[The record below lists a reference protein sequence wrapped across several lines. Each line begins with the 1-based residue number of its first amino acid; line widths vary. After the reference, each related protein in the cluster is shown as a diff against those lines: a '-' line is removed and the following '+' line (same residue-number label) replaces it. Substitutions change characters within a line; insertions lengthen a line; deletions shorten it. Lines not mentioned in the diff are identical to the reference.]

1 MKKICIVTH
10 GLGANGIDTFVK
22 NIVIALDKKEFDV
35 TVLMAVD
42 NGGAEQFHESLV
54 KECGVKVDRLTDLD
68 GLKKKLKFYKVLKN
82 KLKQLGPFD
91 VLHANMDMFNG
102 VVLKAG
108 KTVKIPLRI
117 AHSHVSGSQ
126 RDLKSKQD
134 FISKTYKK
142 IMRSMI
148 WKNSNVRL
156 GCSAGAMNW
165 LYQNKWINDANSII
179 FYNPVE
185 MKNSFANEKENKIF
199 TVGRCVEVKN
209 PFFVIDVI
217 YKLSQMRKDFVFYW
231 VGGGPLL
238 DKVKERVQELK
249 IEDFFVCLGTRGDVL
264 DVIESGKIFLQPSI
278 FEGFGIALVEAQSVG
293 LNCIASTNVPKE
305 TDCGLVEYLPI
316 DDAEL
321 WANRCNKL
329 LNEEPKLPNAENL
342 AQFKIENVVDKLS
355 KIYKGEL

>member
-108 KTVKIPLRI
+108 KAVKIPLCI
-117 AHSHVSGSQ
+117 AHSHTSGSQ
-126 RDLKSKQD
+126 NELKSKESLL
-134 FISKTYKK
+134 SKAYKK
-142 IMRSMI
+142 TMRKLI
-148 WKNSNVRL
+148 WNNSNVRL
-156 GCSAGAMNW
+156 GCSSMTMDY
-165 LYQNKWINDANSII
+165 LYTSKWKRDKHSVVL
-179 FYNPVE
+179 YNPIE
-185 MKNSFANEKENKIF
+185 FKNSVTTTKENKIF
-199 TVGRCVEVKN
+199 SVGRCVEVKN

-217 YKLSQMRKDFVFYW
+217 YKLQQKRQDFVFYW
-231 VGGGPLL
+231 IGDGPLFS
-238 DKVKERVQELK
+238 KIKERVKELN
-249 IEDFFVCLGTRGDVL
+249 IEKYFVCLGIRKDVL
-264 DVIESGKIFLQPSI
+264 DIIEAGKIFLQPSI
-278 FEGFGIALVEAQSVG
+278 FEGLSLALLEAQSLG
-293 LNCIASTNVPKE
+293 LYCLTSANSSKE

-316 DDAEL
+316 DNVDV
-321 WANRCNKL
+321 WVDRCNEL
-329 LNEEPKLPNAENL
+329 LDCENKKPNLEKL
-342 AQFKIENVVDKLS
+342 AQFKIENVMNKLS

>member
-1 MKKICIVTH
+1 M
-10 GLGANGIDTFVK
+10 G
-22 NIVIALDKKEFDV
+22 
-35 TVLMAVD
+35 
-42 NGGAEQFHESLV
+42 
-54 KECGVKVDRLTDLD
+54 D
-68 GLKKKLKFYKVLKN
+68 G
-82 KLKQLGPFD
+82 
-91 VLHANMDMFNG
+91 
-102 VVLKAG
+102 
-108 KTVKIPLRI
+108 
-117 AHSHVSGSQ
+117 S
-126 RDLKSKQD
+126 
-134 FISKTYKK
+134 
-142 IMRSMI
+142 
-148 WKNSNVRL
+148 
-156 GCSAGAMNW
+156 
-165 LYQNKWINDANSII
+165 
-179 FYNPVE
+179 
-185 MKNSFANEKENKIF
+185 
-199 TVGRCVEVKN
+199 
-209 PFFVIDVI
+209 
-217 YKLSQMRKDFVFYW
+217 
-231 VGGGPLL
+231 LL